1 MVRYNLFRLQRLL
14 MNRVNRLTIPIGVIP
29 QHTIIVIVCLYNIS
43 QAIKYIKKYIKMLV
57 YK

>member
-1 MVRYNLFRLQRLL
+1 

-29 QHTIIVIVCLYNIS
+29 QHTIIVIVCLYNIN